1 MNNQSLDVGRALSFM
16 FEEQDWVKKLIIAI
30 VMLFLSIFVLPYFI
44 FQGYIVEI
52 VRRVGRS
59 QAPELPD
66 WDDWGKYLSEGFM
79 ASIALVVYA
88 LPILLLVCCAMFPII
103 ALGESGGDEVAGIAV
118 LMMCCVMII
127 AFIMQF
133 GVYLM
138 YYAGLIRYA
147 ETSNFSSFF
156 QFGQLWRFV
165 RENLNDYGLA
175 LLVSIGAGMIGSFVP
190 ILGTIWAML
199 VTAHLFGQVSRITR
213 DDLDFGNM
221 AESPASEF

>member
-30 VMLFLSIFVLPYFI
+30 VMLFLSVFILPYFI

-59 QAPELPD
+59 QTPELPD
-66 WDDWGKYLSEGFM
+66 WDDWGKYMSEGFM

-88 LPILLLVCCAMFPII
+88 LPMILLVCCTIFPLTIL
-103 ALGESGGDEVAGIAV
+103 AEEGGDEVALFAV

-133 GVYLM
+133 GIYLI
-138 YYAGLIRYA
+138 YYAGLVRYA
-147 ETSNFSSFF
+147 ETGNFGAFF
-156 QFGQLWRFV
+156 QFGKLLRFV
-165 RENLNDYGLA
+165 RENLNNYGLA
-175 LLVSIGAGMIGSFVP
+175 LLISIGAGMIGGFVP

-199 VTAHLFGQVSRITR
+199 VTAHLFGQVSRITKG
-213 DDLDFGNM
+213 DLGFGNM
-221 AESPASEF
+221 TESPVSEF